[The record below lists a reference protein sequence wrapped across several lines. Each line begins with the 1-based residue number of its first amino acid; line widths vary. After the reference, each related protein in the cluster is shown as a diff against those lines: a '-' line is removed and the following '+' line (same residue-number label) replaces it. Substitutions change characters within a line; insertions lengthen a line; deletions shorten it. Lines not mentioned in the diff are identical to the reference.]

1 MVELE
6 NFAANIDDAHRNL
19 IENCSYI
26 KNSKPDVIVESA
38 IVVLALLSYVHSK
51 QAYSTIFLSIEKVFT
66 HFIDEI
72 INNDSKLIRVR
83 YSLFLGYLIDV
94 LFLI

>member
-1 MVELE
+1 
-6 NFAANIDDAHRNL
+6 
-19 IENCSYI
+19 
-26 KNSKPDVIVESA
+26 
-38 IVVLALLSYVHSK
+38 LSYVHSK

-94 LFLI
+94 LFKKEP

>member
-51 QAYSTIFLSIEKVFT
+51 
-66 HFIDEI
+66 
-72 INNDSKLIRVR
+72 
-83 YSLFLGYLIDV
+83 
-94 LFLI
+94 

>member
-6 NFAANIDDAHRNL
+6 NFAANIDDAHRSL

-51 QAYSTIFLSIEKVFT
+51 
-66 HFIDEI
+66 
-72 INNDSKLIRVR
+72 
-83 YSLFLGYLIDV
+83 
-94 LFLI
+94 